1 MYMKIVN
8 MFDALI
14 EGNFKEFQRLYNG
27 NINDINEF
35 TQLNLLQT
43 TLVNTNNEGER
54 IKIISY
60 LLSNGINI
68 NYQDKKYRRN
78 ALHTVFFNFLRGDI
92 KYLSKVV
99 EMLINSG
106 IDINRVDIYNAVP
119 LKYAITVCKL
129 KTEEMRDV
137 YSNILRAGADY
148 NLKDIFGKSCMDY
161 AKELSWRT
169 EFIKIVEE
177 MKNDR

>member
-1 MYMKIVN
+1 
-8 MFDALI
+8 MFDALL

-35 TQLNLLQT
+35 THLNLLET

-54 IKIISY
+54 IKVISY
-60 LLSNGINI
+60 LLSNGIDI
-68 NYQDKKYRRN
+68 KFQDKKYRRN
-78 ALHTVFFNFLRGDI
+78 ALHTVFFNFLHGDI
-92 KYLSKVV
+92 KYLSEVV
-99 EMLINSG
+99 EMLIDSG
-106 IDINRVDIYNAVP
+106 IDINRVDKYNAVP

-148 NLKDIFGKSCMDY
+148 KLKDIFGKSCMDY
-161 AKELSWRT
+161 AKSYPGEQNLLRL
-169 EFIKIVEE
+169 
-177 MKNDR
+177 